1 MFSCFSAVFVTG
13 ANYYR
18 DCDYIIKIEYV
29 IMRTYSS
36 FSRHA
41 INTAQKNTYVVV
53 QIFLV

>member
-1 MFSCFSAVFVTG
+1 MFSCFSTVFVTR

-53 QIFLV
+53 QISLV